1 MKVLLKNL
9 AIFILLS
16 LAISMLAACPN
27 STATQNNDD
36 STDQPEESDL
46 TVADKSVKDDKP
58 TESKTDKSKDDRY
71 PLAPKAIATAE
82 IEMLDGET
90 FKLEDNKG
98 KVVLINLWAI
108 WCGPC
113 IKEMPHLNEM
123 QEKYKDKD
131 FIILGLNTGD
141 DFGNKEAQP
150 NIEKF
155 VKKQNLNYPI
165 GWSHRELTT
174 EFFTLGQM
182 NGIPQSFLINR
193 EGKLTGIF
201 QGGGPNVIF
210 KMKETVEK
218 IVNE

>member
-1 MKVLLKNL
+1 MKVLIKNL
-9 AIFILLS
+9 AIFVSLS
-16 LAISMLAACPN
+16 LVISILTACPN
-27 STATQNNDD
+27 SSATQGTSDTTGQSTAKNKKDQTD
-36 STDQPEESDL
+36 S
-46 TVADKSVKDDKP
+46 
-58 TESKTDKSKDDRY
+58 DKSKDDS
-71 PLAPKAIATAE
+71 PPAPKAIATAE

-155 VKKQNLNYPI
+155 VERQKLNYKI
-165 GWSHRELTT
+165 GWSHRELTS
-174 EFFTLGQM
+174 EFFSLGQM

-193 EGKLTGIF
+193 EGKLKGIF
-201 QGGGPNVIF
+201 QGGGPNVIIS
-210 KMKETVEK
+210 MKETVDK